1 MQPSGVNDVASRI
14 MGGELVRNLFSGMAL
29 GSLVGLLVGLAT
41 TGVVGA
47 VVGALVAVLASF
59 FGLKQ
64 AGAAQSGATMRVL
77 GFSLAAVFGL
87 LVGIFLRADNSFSPS
102 LEERNAQWQKAG
114 FSKQVAAELVAFERL
129 GVLRG
134 DWRVPKESIAAAQER
149 SRQMSS
155 ALFAAEAAASC
166 GVLTGREYPTADA
179 FADAFRA
186 EGGDWR
192 KFASSVPPGLSEAD
206 SLAIYAAA
214 LSLVCKPGDK

>member
-1 MQPSGVNDVASRI
+1 
-14 MGGELVRNLFSGMAL
+14 MAL
-29 GSLVGLLVGLAT
+29 GALVGLLVGLAT

-59 FGLKQ
+59 FGLKEG
-64 AGAAQSGATMRVL
+64 GAVQSGATMRVL
-77 GFSLAAVFGL
+77 GFSLAAVVGL
-87 LVGIFLRADNSFSPS
+87 LAGIFLRADNSFSPS

-114 FSKQVAAELVAFERL
+114 FSKQLAAELVAFERL

-134 DWRVPKESIAAAQER
+134 DWRVPEESIAAAQDR

-155 ALFAAEAAASC
+155 ALFAAEAAKSC

-186 EGGDWR
+186 EDGEWR
-192 KFASSVPPGLSEAD
+192 KFASSVSAD
-206 SLAIYAAA
+206 LPEKDRLAIYAAA
-214 LSLVCKPGDK
+214 LTLVCNPGDR